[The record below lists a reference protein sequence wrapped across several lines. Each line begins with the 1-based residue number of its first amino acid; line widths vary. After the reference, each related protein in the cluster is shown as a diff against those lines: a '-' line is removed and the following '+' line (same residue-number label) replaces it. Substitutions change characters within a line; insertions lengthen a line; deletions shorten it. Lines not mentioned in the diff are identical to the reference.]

1 MKVTFLKDFHYRPKL
16 SRKDAW
22 QSTVIR
28 YKAGVECDASEAV
41 IAAAIE
47 AGALPAPEV
56 VEAAAEPQPDDV
68 EGE

>member
-1 MKVTFLKDFHYRPKL
+1 MKVTFLKNFHYRPKL

-22 QSTVIR
+22 QSIVIR
-28 YKAGVECDASEAV
+28 YKAGVECDVPEAV

-56 VEAAAEPQPDDV
+56 AEAAAEPLPDDV